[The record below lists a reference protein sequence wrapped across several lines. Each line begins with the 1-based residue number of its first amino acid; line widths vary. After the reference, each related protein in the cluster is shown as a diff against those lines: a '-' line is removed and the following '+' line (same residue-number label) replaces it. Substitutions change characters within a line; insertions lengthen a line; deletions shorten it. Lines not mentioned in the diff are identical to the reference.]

1 MIDKM
6 NIGRDSTRKIA
17 GSAQKFADKF
27 VTSED
32 FQSSGA
38 YSGPIVISKGINY
51 SMSLQI
57 STTRF
62 SFFVTFSK

>member
-32 FQSSGA
+32 FQRSGA

-51 SMSLQI
+51 SI
-57 STTRF
+57 
-62 SFFVTFSK
+62 FFFCNIFEIKTVNRR